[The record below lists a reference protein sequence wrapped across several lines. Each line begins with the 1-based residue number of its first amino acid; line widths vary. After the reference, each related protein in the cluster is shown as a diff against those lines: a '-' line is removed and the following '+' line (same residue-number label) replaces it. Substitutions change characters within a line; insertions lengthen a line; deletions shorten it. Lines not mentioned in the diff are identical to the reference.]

1 MQVVVLLKKTAA
13 QDITSPPPNCHGVAM
28 LSVHNHSLVLFHT
41 FLMNY
46 FFVSLSRE
54 LFLL

>member
-13 QDITSPPPNCHGVAM
+13 QDITSPPPNGHVVVM

-41 FLMNY
+41 FLINY

>member
-1 MQVVVLLKKTAA
+1 MQVVVLLKKTAV
-13 QDITSPPPNCHGVAM
+13 QDITSPPPNCHGVAV

-46 FFVSLSRE
+46 FFVSPSRE